1 MSCVYVGEMTFPFP
15 FSILIAILTLGL
27 IIARIIKSETSLA
40 ITLLALNDMVLKLN
54 WIFLLPY
61 LLATGN
67 SYISSSIIA
76 YCLFAS
82 LIVNLILWRI
92 TFQNNF
98 FDSDSKFK
106 LYTQKFPCFYRTLL
120 IVSYTFSFEAFR
132 FTYSRLLGKKC
143 FSAGFSERK
152 TDLMRLL
159 G

>member
-1 MSCVYVGEMTFPFP
+1 MGEMTFPFP

-40 ITLLALNDMVLKLN
+40 VTLLALNDMVLKLN

-82 LIVNLILWRI
+82 LIVNMILWRI
-92 TFQNNF
+92 TFQNNY
-98 FDSDSKFK
+98 FDSDS
-106 LYTQKFPCFYRTLL
+106 
-120 IVSYTFSFEAFR
+120 
-132 FTYSRLLGKKC
+132 
-143 FSAGFSERK
+143 
-152 TDLMRLL
+152 
-159 G
+159 